1 MAIEDSDIDDATL
14 SAVNDNDLLQLNTP
28 TQTET
33 FNTSQDLIASTA
45 AQTNTCNF
53 NTLN

>member
-1 MAIEDSDIDDATL
+1 MAIEASDIDDATL
-14 SAVNDNDLLQLNTP
+14 SAVNDKDLLQLNTS

-53 NTLN
+53 NTFD